1 MNGAPMH
8 YFTVCLHNS
17 LMKKYIMKEG
27 RVSSGGEDCAQTAK
41 KGDQK
46 NIFCIFQKN

>member
-1 MNGAPMH
+1 MH

-41 KGDQK
+41 KAIK
-46 NIFCIFQKN
+46 KIFFAFFKKIKKRG